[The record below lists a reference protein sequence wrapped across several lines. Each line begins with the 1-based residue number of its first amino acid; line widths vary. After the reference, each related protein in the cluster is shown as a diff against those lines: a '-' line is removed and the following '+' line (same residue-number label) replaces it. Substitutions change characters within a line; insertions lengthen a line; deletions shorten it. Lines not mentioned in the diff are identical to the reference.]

1 MNQKLWEKFDKLR
14 ASPFTGHEGLAE
26 FFQKE
31 ESVLRQK
38 TFPLG
43 RSSSPVGS
51 GAQKEQF
58 MFPNG
63 WSRFFAS

>member
-1 MNQKLWEKFDKLR
+1 MNKNYGRHSTNSALPHSPDMKGLR
-14 ASPFTGHEGLAE
+14 NSFR
-26 FFQKE
+26 KR